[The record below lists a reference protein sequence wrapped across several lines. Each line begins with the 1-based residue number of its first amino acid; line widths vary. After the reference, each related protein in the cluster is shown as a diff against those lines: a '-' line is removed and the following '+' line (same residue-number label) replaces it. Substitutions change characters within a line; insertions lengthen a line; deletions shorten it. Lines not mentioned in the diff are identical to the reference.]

1 MKEWHGMVLAKNK
14 KIMISTIPL
23 VILSLVCFKENPP
36 AQASTKSLD
45 TGESFTEVYNKDNGF
60 YLNSPFYDI
69 SKVSKSVYVGESGAF
84 NQVKVLPIYNMT
96 PKGSVNFYQ
105 NTATNNL
112 IGATLPSL
120 STGTIALTQGG
131 QYTAQKA
138 GTATVALTYMLS
150 SDFKKELLSKYP
162 DAWTNIA
169 PTSYGSPDF
178 MYAKYSNQTFYV
190 TIKEHTVPLYRM
202 YNPNSGEH
210 FYTENSFER
219 DSLVKTGWNY
229 EGISEES
236 PIKTVYNQAVYRVY
250 NPNAGDHFYT
260 ENKAEVAHLV
270 SLGWRAE
277 GIAFYSST
285 STQTPIYRLYNPNAT
300 VGTHFYTQSSAE
312 RDSLVRAGWN
322 YEGTA
327 WYGG

>member
-1 MKEWHGMVLAKNK
+1 MVLAKNK

-23 VILSLVCFKENPP
+23 VILSLVCFKENLS

-69 SKVSKSVYVGESGAF
+69 SKVSKSVYVGESGTF

-120 STGTIALTQGG
+120 YTGAISLTQAG

-138 GTATVALTYMLS
+138 GTATVALTYTLS

-162 DAWTNIA
+162 DAWTNIEI
-169 PTSYGSPDF
+169 G
-178 MYAKYSNQTFYV
+178 
-190 TIKEHTVPLYRM
+190 R
-202 YNPNSGEH
+202 
-210 FYTENSFER
+210 
-219 DSLVKTGWNY
+219 
-229 EGISEES
+229 
-236 PIKTVYNQAVYRVY
+236 
-250 NPNAGDHFYT
+250 
-260 ENKAEVAHLV
+260 AHV
-270 SLGWRAE
+270 
-277 GIAFYSST
+277 
-285 STQTPIYRLYNPNAT
+285 
-300 VGTHFYTQSSAE
+300 
-312 RDSLVRAGWN
+312 
-322 YEGTA
+322 
-327 WYGG
+327 